1 MVPPLV
7 RLVSGPLAICVIA
20 ATFLTTTAGLPVVYA
35 QDDGGFVFD
44 DEEVEDFGEPM
55 EFGEDDLDDLGDDGW
70 GDDGWGEEP
79 EDVAPALATNTVTA
93 LMIPGETLAP
103 QLADFLTE
111 SLLREVGALEGYE
124 VVSNQGLRDEFEIMG
139 AELALECAFDPICLG
154 RYGRQL
160 GLSRVVIGRVN
171 AAEGEMWGT
180 TIDLVDTENSAITNY
195 RYFET
200 EARAAAVDVALG
212 AQVRQLFGIREARED
227 AVVGRTGPSVGQK
240 VAAWSTAGL
249 AVGAIGAGIAF
260 GLQSRSIQDD
270 LENCDTVTAYDGEDV
285 CDLTQRDGQSEIDDG
300 KRAALLS
307 NVFIGTGLMLGVVST
322 VLFTVTP
329 GGDIDEAAETARVSD
344 VRIAPTAGP
353 DSVGLSGSLRF

>member
-1 MVPPLV
+1 MLV
-7 RLVSGPLAICVIA
+7 RLLSGPLALCVLA
-20 ATFLTTTAGLPVVYA
+20 ATFLATSAGLPSVARA

-44 DEEVEDFGEPM
+44 DEEVEEFGEPM
-55 EFGEDDLDDLGDDGW
+55 DFGEDDVDDWGDDGW
-70 GDDGWGEEP
+70 GDDGWGDDPLEP
-79 EDVAPALATNTVTA
+79 EPAAATNTVTA
-93 LMIPGETLAP
+93 LMVPGDTLAP

-111 SLLREVGALEGYE
+111 ALLREVGALEGYE

-160 GLSRVVIGRVN
+160 GISRIVIGRVGP
-171 AAEGEMWGT
+171 AEGGMWGT
-180 TIDLVDTENSAITNY
+180 TIDLVETDGSAITNY

-200 EARAAAVDVALG
+200 EGRAVAVDEAL
-212 AQVRQLFGIREARED
+212 APQVRQLFGIREARPD

-249 AVGAIGAGIAF
+249 ALGAVGAGIAF
-260 GLQSRSIQDD
+260 GLQARGIQSD
-270 LENCDTVTAYDGEDV
+270 LEGCDVVTAYDGEDV
-285 CDLTQRDGQSEIDDG
+285 CDLTQVDGQAEIDDG
-300 KRAALLS
+300 KSAALLS

-329 GGDIDEAAETARVSD
+329 GGDIDESAQVDRPRALRVTPAVGRQSF
-344 VRIAPTAGP
+344 
-353 DSVGLSGSLRF
+353 GLSGSLSF